1 MEREI
6 SAHTGMLGLLGH
18 PVGHSVSPYL
28 QNRLAE
34 LHGLDLCYLAW
45 DVEEEK
51 LEDAL
56 RGARAMGVR
65 GMNVTVPHKQ
75 AVRAFLAAEDESAA
89 RIGAVNTLKNE
100 ADGWHGY
107 NTDMPGFLDALA
119 DDGVE
124 LKGRRVV
131 VLGAGGAA
139 NAILCGVL
147 ASAPEQVL
155 LYNRSA
161 DKAEALLGR
170 LAPFYPGVEA
180 AVVREAAELP
190 AAMEGGADDWIA
202 VQTTS
207 LGMAPHTE
215 SKLIAD
221 NAFYS
226 RIETGYDIVFN
237 PADTAFMKA
246 VREAGAGKR
255 SFNGLK
261 MLLYQ
266 GIRSF
271 EIWTGAPTGR
281 DEARSLLPE
290 MAERIG

>member
-6 SAHTGMLGLLGH
+6 SAHTGLLGLLGH
-18 PVGHSVSPYL
+18 PVGHSLSPYL

-34 LHGLDLCYLAW
+34 IHGLDLCYLAW
-45 DVEEEK
+45 DVEK
-51 LEDAL
+51 DRLEDAL
-56 RGARAMGVR
+56 RGAYAMGVR

-75 AVRAFLAAEDESAA
+75 AVRAFLAAENDIAA
-89 RIGAVNTLKNE
+89 RIGAVNTLKYE

-119 DDGVE
+119 HDGVE

-147 ASAPEQVL
+147 SSAPEQVL

-161 DKAEALLGR
+161 DKAEALLSR
-170 LAPFYPGVEA
+170 LAPFYPGVKA
-180 AVVREAAELP
+180 AVVRDAAELP

-202 VQTTS
+202 IQTTS
-207 LGMAPHTE
+207 LGMAPDVDT
-215 SKLIAD
+215 KLID
-221 NAFYS
+221 EPAFYC
-226 RIETGYDIVFN
+226 RLECGYDIVFN
-237 PADTAFMKA
+237 PRDTAFMKA
-246 VREAGAGKR
+246 VRAAGEGKR

-271 EIWTGAPTGR
+271 EIWTGVATGR
-281 DEARSLLPE
+281 ESASELLAGME
-290 MAERIG
+290 ERL